1 MKPIT
6 IALTA
11 LALIAGSA
19 QAQNDHARSLALETR
34 GVSMSGHTILA
45 TGVTIEGPG
54 VRGSIATG
62 TGQGVGL
69 QIGYGFTRQLAA
81 FANADLSRQK
91 ANAGYDGSM
100 GLARLELGARFALLK
115 EGSRSAP
122 YLSAHVGM
130 HALGARS
137 EEGGLDEMMRI
148 SGTQAGAGA
157 GILYAL
163 SSSIALDAGVVGD
176 YGKFGKLELTGPVN
190 GTRDVAV
197 NSSTTIRVK
206 VGFAWHP

>member
-1 MKPIT
+1 VKHIT

-19 QAQNDHARSLALETR
+19 HAQKGRARSLALETR
-34 GVSMSGHTILA
+34 GVSVSGHTILA

-54 VRGSIATG
+54 VRGSIATA
-62 TGQGVGL
+62 TGQGLGL
-69 QIGYGFTRQLAA
+69 QIGYGFNRQLTA
-81 FANADLSRQK
+81 FASADVARQK
-91 ANAGYDGSM
+91 ANAGFDGSM
-100 GLARLELGARFALLK
+100 GLARLELGARMALLN
-115 EGSRSAP
+115 EYSRLAP

-130 HALGARS
+130 QSLGARS
-137 EEGGLDEMMRI
+137 DDGSIDQIISI
-148 SGTQAGAGA
+148 SGAQVGAGA
-157 GILYAL
+157 GLLCAL

-176 YGKFGKLELTGPVN
+176 YGKFGKLELTGLK
-190 GTRDVAV
+190 GTHDVAV